1 VREGDHRVEGARLH
15 RKVFQQSVVVVGRH
29 EIHATYGCCVEAD
42 LSAADSAAMD
52 EDREPP
58 RRRRRCWISRFGGA
72 AGQRSWRREGGAKVR
87 DRERMSAEAAANGLQ
102 VLRSRLLTSSA
113 LASAR

>member
-1 VREGDHRVEGARLH
+1 MQSARTELAERLHRLGHHDELIGDGRDQSVGPAVVEVREGDHRVEGARLH

-52 EDREPP
+52 EMQKP
-58 RRRRRCWISRFGGA
+58 
-72 AGQRSWRREGGAKVR
+72 
-87 DRERMSAEAAANGLQ
+87 L
-102 VLRSRLLTSSA
+102 
-113 LASAR
+113 